1 MEEETVGPRDPSGES
16 SDAPVMERGRW
27 IWYAAGAVLAAVMLM
42 SVLTIVLADQ
52 MRAVDS
58 RVVVVVF
65 AGSAVAVWVAVTFG
79 FRCGPAASL
88 QVLTMLII
96 VTVALLSVIYTDTV
110 ERFAG
115 QSYLAVLILS
125 FVGAATV
132 ILPAPAALGVVSIGV
147 ALDDPY
153 VVGLVA
159 ATGQTAGELIAYLVG
174 ATSKQL
180 VERGPGYAR
189 IRAVLGNRNK
199 LAGLAI
205 FALAAVPNPAFDVVG
220 LIAGAVRY
228 SLWRFF
234 ALAWLG
240 NAFKYVLVWGS
251 LGAVIFR
258 ALGSA

>member
-1 MEEETVGPRDPSGES
+1 
-16 SDAPVMERGRW
+16 MERGRW
-27 IWYAAGAVLAAVMLM
+27 IWYAAGAVLAAVMLV

-58 RVVVVVF
+58 RVVVGVF

-132 ILPAPAALGVVSIGV
+132 ILPAPAAWASSVLAWRWTIPTLLAWWRPRARGWRVDRLPGRRHQQAIG
-147 ALDDPY
+147 
-153 VVGLVA
+153 G
-159 ATGQTAGELIAYLVG
+159 AGARLREDSRRAKE
-174 ATSKQL
+174 SKQT
-180 VERGPGYAR
+180 RGPCDLRAR
-189 IRAVLGNRNK
+189 RRAQSGIRRRGLIRGGGAVL
-199 LAGLAI
+199 
-205 FALAAVPNPAFDVVG
+205 
-220 LIAGAVRY
+220 
-228 SLWRFF
+228 LWRFF

-240 NAFKYVLVWGS
+240 NASNTSWSGAAW
-251 LGAVIFR
+251 GAVIFR